1 MTQPAGRRV
10 PRTAKLM
17 LTVARVSPRQT
28 PGKAPCRNRND
39 GISTGCSAPVPTA
52 RAIIERLDSRKKPA
66 GQLRAAV
73 ICRSRAL
80 DPLQLAWPMS
90 RPSVDAE
97 GVKILYLDADL
108 TIHDDLAPIFSL
120 DTKDFPLA
128 AVPSARVETDWNR
141 KQRQTEHAHFRALG
155 MTEPFRYVVL
165 LIDVSHWNSDEL
177 TTRTLDFLRRNPTL
191 WRLPDEDALNAVLD
205 GRLAELSP
213 VWNLQAPMWANREVR
228 EMVEPVII
236 HYVGHN
242 KPWRRYRRKMRLME
256 HRAAYRL
263 YREFVRETPWSAW
276 LSEQWSLRDLRD
288 SLVYERRQLARQIK
302 GRGAADAER
311 RAHIDAYRQYCAQAV
326 FADVEQGIVRRDGG
340 RLRLNKSSGRS
351 ATIREVPRRAP
362 KRSTPRFRATSGPC
376 YWEAEFPKWV
386 RSGPKQRSSRC
397 PLSANSG
404 PAKHARKCC

>member
-1 MTQPAGRRV
+1 MRNAVCVCVDGNMVVPGLFVLEAARTRRAAIADYDLILVTTGPADVTEAHRNWLSERR
-10 PRTAKLM
+10 
-17 LTVARVSPRQT
+17 
-28 PGKAPCRNRND
+28 
-39 GISTGCSAPVPTA
+39 I
-52 RAIIERLDSRKKPA
+52 
-66 GQLRAAV
+66 QLRDDFDL
-73 ICRSRAL
+73 SS
-80 DPLQLAWPMS
+80 LQNIDIREGRLTKATLLKLLLAEAFA
-90 RPSVDAE
+90 DHYD
-97 GVKILYLDADL
+97 KILYLDADL

-141 KQRQTEHAHFRALG
+141 RQRQTEHAHFRALG
-155 MTEPFRYVVL
+155 MTEPFRYVNAGVL

-177 TTRTLDFLRRNPTL
+177 TARTLDFLRRNPTL

-205 GRLAELSP
+205 GRLTELSP

-311 RAHIDAYRQYCAQAV
+311 RTHMNAYRQYCAQAV

-351 ATIREVPRRAP
+351 RDDP
-362 KRSTPRFRATSGPC
+362 
-376 YWEAEFPKWV
+376 
-386 RSGPKQRSSRC
+386 
-397 PLSANSG
+397 
-404 PAKHARKCC
+404 